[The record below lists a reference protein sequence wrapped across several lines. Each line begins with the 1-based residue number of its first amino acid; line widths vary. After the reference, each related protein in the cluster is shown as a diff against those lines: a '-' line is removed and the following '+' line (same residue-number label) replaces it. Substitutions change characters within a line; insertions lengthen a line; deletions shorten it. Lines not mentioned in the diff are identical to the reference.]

1 MRPPAKNSGARRA
14 GQSSKATLVD
24 SNTADDSSAFESPV
38 EEDGT
43 DYGLEFTTSRLN
55 LTDGS
60 NRRTSTQRKN
70 TSARRTRQNQE
81 SDSSDEE
88 NRNPEPENRRAPG
101 QGQGPALL
109 AHNTSNRNLRSANP
123 PQPQQ
128 ARATGAPRRKMTRPV
143 SRAAQMNQE
152 IKRLQALPTL
162 LLPRMPFSRLVRE
175 LMSRLTGTS
184 FSFRITT
191 SALEALQTSSE
202 IYVTQRLQDAYLLT
216 LHRQRVTLEVRDMAL
231 MAWLCNPSR

>member
-24 SNTADDSSAFESPV
+24 SDTQDDSSAFESPV

-60 NRRTSTQRKN
+60 HRRTSTQRKN

-88 NRNPEPENRRAPG
+88 NRDPEPENRRAPG
-101 QGQGPALL
+101 QGPVRL

-152 IKRLQALPTL
+152 IRRLQSLPTL
-162 LLPRMPFSRLVRE
+162 LLPRLPFSRLVRE
-175 LMSRLTGTS
+175 FMSRVTGTS
-184 FSFRITT
+184 CSFRITT
-191 SALEALQTSSE
+191 GALEALQTSSE
-202 IYVTQRLQDAYLLT
+202 MYVTQRLQDAYLLT

-231 MAWLCNPSR
+231 MAWLCNPFR

>member
-1 MRPPAKNSGARRA
+1 MRRSAKKRGARRA

-24 SNTADDSSAFESPV
+24 LDTDDDSSTFESPV

-55 LTDGS
+55 LQDES

-81 SDSSDEE
+81 SDSSEEE
-88 NRNPEPENRRAPG
+88 NRDPEPANRRTPG
-101 QGQGPALL
+101 KGQGPVRPT
-109 AHNTSNRNLRSANP
+109 HNTSNRNLRLAK

-128 ARATGAPRRKMTRPV
+128 AGATGPPRRIITNAV
-143 SRAAQMNQE
+143 VRAAKMNQE
-152 IKRLQALPTL
+152 VRILQAQPTL
-162 LLPRMPFSRLVRE
+162 LLPRLPFSRLVRE
-175 LMSRLTGTS
+175 LMSQFTGPC
-184 FSFRITT
+184 SFRIT
-191 SALEALQTSSE
+191 SGALEALQTSSE
-202 IYVTQRLQDAYLLT
+202 MYITQRLQDAYLLT